1 MTLLI
6 CDEDITDILTYE
18 NTIDAVEE
26 AYRQYGL
33 GMAGGDALLW
43 GSPPPYRNEMHV
55 KGKNLPHLSP
65 EIRNVSQSMAYLDGT
80 GMVFLRWG
88 FHLGNRRGGM
98 SYLIEAETGEIL
110 AIIKAPKIMR
120 MRVASVGA
128 VGAKYL
134 SKKNSRIA
142 GVIGTGKV
150 GRAQIEAVSKIR
162 NIEKIYA
169 HSGRRKDVKYAQDI
183 EKKLGIDV
191 KAVKKIEDAVTNADI
206 LVTATNSTI
215 PIIKGEYLNE
225 GLHISAFG
233 ADCPLKIELDHAV
246 FTKADKIVI
255 DSEQSL
261 HTGELRVPIEEGVLS
276 HKDIHGNIGQVVA
289 GVIPGRESSKEIT
302 IFKNMG
308 MTLPY
313 VTINAL
319 IYEKAIEMNLGT
331 KIEDR
336 ILDLIYS

>member
-1 MTLLI
+1 
-6 CDEDITDILTYE
+6 
-18 NTIDAVEE
+18 
-26 AYRQYGL
+26 
-33 GMAGGDALLW
+33 
-43 GSPPPYRNEMHV
+43 
-55 KGKNLPHLSP
+55 
-65 EIRNVSQSMAYLDGT
+65 
-80 GMVFLRWG
+80 
-88 FHLGNRRGGM
+88 M
-98 SYLIEAETGEIL
+98 SFLIEGETGEIL

-150 GRAQIEAVSKIR
+150 GRAQIEAISKIR

-169 HSGRRKDVKYAQDI
+169 HSGRRKDKKYAHDI
-183 EKKLGIDV
+183 EKRLGIDI
-191 KAVKKIEDAVTNADI
+191 KAVEKIEDAVTNADI
-206 LVTATNSTI
+206 LVTATNSTT

-233 ADCPLKIELDHAV
+233 ADCPLKIELDHTV
-246 FTKADKIVI
+246 FTKTDKIVI

-276 HKDIHGNIGQVVA
+276 PNDIHGNIGEVVA
-289 GVIPGRESSKEIT
+289 GVIPGRENSTEIT

-319 IYEKAIEMNLGT
+319 LYEKALELNLGT
-331 KIEDR
+331 EIEDR